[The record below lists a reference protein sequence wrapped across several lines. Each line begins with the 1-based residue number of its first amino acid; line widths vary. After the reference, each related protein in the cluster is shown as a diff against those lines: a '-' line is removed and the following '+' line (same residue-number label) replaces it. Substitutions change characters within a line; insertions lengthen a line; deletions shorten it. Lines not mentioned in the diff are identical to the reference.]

1 MNQGQF
7 YSDIIKLSFFAL
19 LVLLCA
25 CAKWPDIVESK
36 ADIESLPLNV
46 TSIRARGLSDDDIPV
61 LKRLQSLMHIY
72 FDDGWAVKDAK
83 ITDKGLSYLSELQ
96 LPLLQVVMLGNC
108 NKITDEGLKYIA
120 TIKTVKQ
127 LSLRSCT
134 GITDEGLRNL
144 TGMPNL
150 QTLDLRNCQ
159 NITDQGIMNL
169 KGIKQLRRVLL
180 GGCKNVSA
188 EGVKKLQELMPNCSV
203 EKNDE
208 EASTGG

>member
-1 MNQGQF
+1 MKRGQI
-7 YSDIIKLSFFAL
+7 YSDILKLSFFAA

-25 CAKWPDIVESK
+25 CGKWPDIVESK
-36 ADIESLPLNV
+36 KDIESLPLNV
-46 TSIRARGLSDDDIPV
+46 TSIRARGLSDDDIPF
-61 LKRLQSLMHIY
+61 LKRLQSLMHLY
-72 FDDGWAVKDAK
+72 FDMGHAVKDAN
-83 ITDKGLSYLSELQ
+83 ITDKGLSCLSELQ
-96 LPLLQVVMLGNC
+96 LPILQVVMLGNC
-108 NKITDEGLKYIA
+108 NKITDEGLKHIA
-120 TIKTVKQ
+120 KIKTLKQ
-127 LSLRSCT
+127 LSLRSCV

-144 TGMPNL
+144 TGMSTL

-169 KGIKQLRRVLL
+169 KEIKQLQRMLL

-188 EGVKKLQELMPNCSV
+188 AGVKKLQELMPNCSV